1 MGGIPPYPPSSSCAP
16 RRSQLR
22 IGEIK
27 ALHPPLPTTTIVAHA
42 VQTTSAPNLPTNSE
56 NPLTTTMYIPAT
68 SPTDGAIV
76 SNQPTSTPQ
85 DDRATSTLAVISPT
99 RPEQSSTSAAS
110 ASEAQTQQ
118 PPVAPDNCTYSGI
131 WRGLHVHLLLAFNI

>member
-1 MGGIPPYPPSSSCAP
+1 MIQGTWDNRNNKLDAHGYVCEYLAEGCNP
-16 RRSQLR
+16 
-22 IGEIK
+22 
-27 ALHPPLPTTTIVAHA
+27 PTTTIVAHA
-42 VQTTSAPNLPTNSE
+42 VQTISAPNLPTNSE